1 MLPLFPRR
9 ILTDC
14 RFFGL
19 VLLALVVLLSL
30 GYNILGEEPTPMHLN
45 QGNRSPFPHSEL
57 LALQHPTF
65 SDIREY
71 ERRLPQHQTPF
82 KQGFPSRRYVRFS
95 WEGWGSGWNNVFQ
108 EQLLNT
114 HLAYLAHRG
123 YIFVDY
129 TPRDHPPFPDTGP
142 NGTRHLLHIPM
153 NAFTS
158 GPTGRGS
165 LGPNTDAI
173 PRAASLEW
181 WNLVC
186 STKLKDVVEV
196 DIVAT
201 AKELNFSDATS
212 GHDRLLGWASKLR
225 DIEAPCVNVVGGS
238 PFDYLFIGWEKVLST
253 WPSYGNSPVLKE
265 FAWSSLITR
274 ALARNYALFSPS
286 SAPSNI
292 APTPWAWPWILA
304 PSPAIHG
311 LLGIHVRRGDY
322 EEHCKRLADWGS
334 DYNAWNLFG
343 RPDIRTTAPTYPQLP
358 DHITVPDGMSRHEAV
373 RPHCWPTQAEIVQRV
388 RQVRAAAASGE
399 AFPAQNL
406 RTLYIATNGKPQ
418 WVAGLVALLREDGGE
433 DEFAVAQAV
442 DSAVLMSAETFI
454 GVGVDWGFL
463 VVTLFLD
470 MRINIDRDFR

>member
-1 MLPLFPRR
+1 MLPFLPRR

-19 VLLALVVLLSL
+19 VLLAL
-30 GYNILGEEPTPMHLN
+30 
-45 QGNRSPFPHSEL
+45 
-57 LALQHPTF
+57 HPTF

-82 KQGFPSRRYVRFS
+82 RQGSPPRRYLCFS
-95 WEGWGSGWNNVFQ
+95 WEGWGSGWNNVFR

-129 TPRDHPPFPDTGP
+129 TPRDHPPFPDTVP

-158 GPTGRGS
+158 GPTGGGS

-181 WNLVC
+181 WKLVC
-186 STKLKDVVEV
+186 PTKDVVEV

-201 AKELNFSDATS
+201 AKELNISNATS

-225 DIEAPCVNVVGGS
+225 DIDAPCVNVVGGS
-238 PFDYLFIGWEKVLST
+238 PFDYLCVSHFPFLLDYSYHHLQVHQAT

-274 ALARNYALFSPS
+274 TFARNYALFSPS

-292 APTPWAWPWILA
+292 APTPWAWILGA
-304 PSPAIHG
+304 VTTGSASTPYPLSAFRPYRASSPAILG
-311 LLGIHVRRGDY
+311 LLGIHVRPGDY
-322 EEHCKRLADWGS
+322 EQHCRNLADWGS

-343 RPDIRTTAPTYPQLP
+343 RPDIHATVPSYPQFP
-358 DHITVPDGMSRHEAV
+358 DHLTVPRDKREVRVARRARGAV
-373 RPHCWPTQAEIVQRV
+373 ARR
-388 RQVRAAAASGE
+388 RMG
-399 AFPAQNL
+399 
-406 RTLYIATNGKPQ
+406 
-418 WVAGLVALLREDGGE
+418 DGE

-442 DSAVLMSAETFI
+442 DSAVLMSAETLI
-454 GVGVDWGFL
+454 GVGLRLAGGRHPATNRFW
-463 VVTLFLD
+463 
-470 MRINIDRDFR
+470 

>member
-1 MLPLFPRR
+1 
-9 ILTDC
+9 
-14 RFFGL
+14 
-19 VLLALVVLLSL
+19 
-30 GYNILGEEPTPMHLN
+30 MHLN
-45 QGNRSPFPHSEL
+45 QGNSSPFPHSEL
-57 LALQHPTF
+57 FALQHPTF

-82 KQGFPSRRYVRFS
+82 KQGSPPRRYLRFS

-129 TPRDHPPFPDTGP
+129 TPRDHPPFPDTVP

-158 GPTGRGS
+158 GPTGGGS
-165 LGPNTDAI
+165 LGPNIDAI

-186 STKLKDVVEV
+186 SPKDVVEV

-238 PFDYLFIGWEKVLST
+238 PFDYLFIGSDKVLST
-253 WPSYGNSPVLKE
+253 WPSYENSPVLKE

-274 ALARNYALFSPS
+274 ALARNYALFSASVSTPYPLSAFRPYRAS
-286 SAPSNI
+286 SPPI
-292 APTPWAWPWILA
+292 Q
-304 PSPAIHG
+304 G

-322 EEHCKRLADWGS
+322 EEHCKKLADWGS

-343 RPDIRTTAPTYPQLP
+343 RPDIRATIPSYPQLP
-358 DHITVPDGMSRHEAV
+358 DHLTVSDGIPRQEAV
-373 RPHCWPTQAEIVQRV
+373 RPHCWPTQVEIVQRV
-388 RQVRAAAASGE
+388 REVRAAAVSGE
-399 AFPAQNL
+399 TFSAQNL
-406 RTLYIATNGKPQ
+406 RRVYIATNGEPE
-418 WVAGLVALLREDGGE
+418 WVAELVALLHDDGWDTVSTSLE
-433 DEFAVAQAV
+433 MELTRDEFAVAQAV

-454 GVGVDWGFL
+454 GVGFSSL
-463 VVTLFLD
+463 TSNVVQLRLAGGRHPGTNRFW
-470 MRINIDRDFR
+470 